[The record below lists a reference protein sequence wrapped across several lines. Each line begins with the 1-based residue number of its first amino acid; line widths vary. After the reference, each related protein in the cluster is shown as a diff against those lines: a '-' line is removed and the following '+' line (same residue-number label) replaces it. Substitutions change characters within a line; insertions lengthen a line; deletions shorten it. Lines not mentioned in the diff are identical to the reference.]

1 MRRNHGRLVKR
12 LRRRP
17 LTPQTGVRFSYR
29 SPFSSCNSIVGVD
42 YGEGPPVP
50 ISNTVVKL
58 TGADNTWLATARED
72 KLTPTQSGKR
82 MLAAFAFSLYGI
94 SEVNLQKAAL
104 SGGFQRELQRI
115 KLSFIPDGAAVKSSR
130 SMKSFLNKRFYK
142 LRSSR

>member
-72 KLTPTQSGKR
+72 KLTPTQ
-82 MLAAFAFSLYGI
+82 AASESLRLFS
-94 SEVNLQKAAL
+94 
-104 SGGFQRELQRI
+104 
-115 KLSFIPDGAAVKSSR
+115 P
-130 SMKSFLNKRFYK
+130 
-142 LRSSR
+142 LRSSGPNRSCFSTECNEKESDPPGKRLCRIQMGELEKTRKKSEKKC

>member
-72 KLTPTQSGKR
+72 KLTPTQAASESLRLFSSLRGSGQPNRSCLSTECNEKESDPPGNR
-82 MLAAFAFSLYGI
+82 RCRIQMGELEKTRKK
-94 SEVNLQKAAL
+94 SEK
-104 SGGFQRELQRI
+104 
-115 KLSFIPDGAAVKSSR
+115 KC
-130 SMKSFLNKRFYK
+130 
-142 LRSSR
+142 